1 MPTLPNTHSLLSL
14 KKFRGKRKS
23 KRKSKRKWFKK
34 ELVAIAI
41 AILTMATASM
51 MFTNKTRKR
60 LPSSSN
66 KANTF
71 IFYNYETLNS
81 PAPKEKYKV
90 ELNETEKQLPV
101 GHIFEKKISN
111 KFVPMCYIK
120 VDDKN
125 GYTTYDPLKSI
136 NEMDTNYIYYT
147 KKNCDTLQK
156 EKTLLGDFA
165 NIDKSRVEI
174 IHNMTSIQKYIKTEI
189 DDSELNY
196 EIKTTIKDGI
206 DNGQSNY
213 SELTN
218 SMHSLLKNAYLA
230 RHALSQYI
238 RTGTTIPFNQR
249 VLKKIITRAYV
260 TLDKP
265 IIVFRADNRHYTD
278 HGTGKIIDV
287 ERANNIQKGST
298 FTDEH
303 FVPTCAIMNTEYVTQ
318 WFFYDTKT
326 QQRTKHGSQNDSPIN
341 TVMLVKKGVKCIPIN
356 SDFNGEYEL
365 IIEPGCKYKPQ
376 NLSNT
381 KCLDYYIEVSKP

>member
-1 MPTLPNTHSLLSL
+1 MPTLLNTHSLLSL
-14 KKFRGKRKS
+14 KKFRG

-81 PAPKEKYKV
+81 VAPKEKYKV
-90 ELNETEKQLPV
+90 ELNETEKKLPV
-101 GHIFEKKISN
+101 GHIFREKISK
-111 KFVPMCYIK
+111 KFIPKCYIK
-120 VDDKN
+120 VDDKS
-125 GYTTYDPLKSI
+125 GYTTYDPIKSI
-136 NEMDTNYIYYT
+136 NEMDTNYIYYIT
-147 KKNCDTLQK
+147 KYCDTLQK
-156 EKTLLGDFA
+156 ENTLRGDFS
-165 NIDKSRVEI
+165 NIDTSRVENTP
-174 IHNMTSIQKYIKTEI
+174 NMTSIQKYMKTEI
-189 DDSELNY
+189 DDSELND

-206 DNGQSNY
+206 DNGRSNY

-238 RTGTTIPFNQR
+238 HAGNTLPLNQR

-265 IIVFRADNRHYTD
+265 IIVFRADNKHYTD

-303 FVPTCAIMNTEYVTQ
+303 FVPTCAIMNTEYVT
-318 WFFYDTKT
+318 
-326 QQRTKHGSQNDSPIN
+326 
-341 TVMLVKKGVKCIPIN
+341 
-356 SDFNGEYEL
+356 
-365 IIEPGCKYKPQ
+365 
-376 NLSNT
+376 
-381 KCLDYYIEVSKP
+381 